1 MLKVMNIISDT
12 NIGGAGRVLINYL
25 KYRDKENFD
34 VSVALPR
41 GSKLKEPLEALG
53 SVVYEVDG
61 MADKSMDPGV
71 IKELR
76 KLIRRVGPDVVHTH
90 GSMSGRIAARREGRV
105 VIYTRHS
112 VFPTKSYSRADSST
126 DGSIRITRT
135 RSSRCPPR
143 RWTTLPKGGSPGSG
157 SPF

>member
-41 GSKLKEPLEALG
+41 GSKLKEPLETLG

-61 MADKSMDPGV
+61 ICRYA
-71 IKELR
+71 
-76 KLIRRVGPDVVHTH
+76 
-90 GSMSGRIAARREGRV
+90 
-105 VIYTRHS
+105 
-112 VFPTKSYSRADSST
+112 
-126 DGSIRITRT
+126 
-135 RSSRCPPR
+135 
-143 RWTTLPKGGSPGSG
+143 
-157 SPF
+157 